1 MGPVDGGGDER
12 VGSNRS
18 FSGHCSLKLSIHAAL
33 GGREGLGE
41 WRVCPDVAMVT
52 AIYVCVW

>member
-18 FSGHCSLKLSIHAAL
+18 YSGHCSLELSTHAAL
-33 GGREGLGE
+33 MEGREGLGGME
-41 WRVCPDVAMVT
+41 GVS
-52 AIYVCVW
+52 